1 MERKPISNCWYSEVC
16 NRKEESCELSC
27 LRFKEMSYLMESS
40 GVPKPLQFPKK
51 LEAGVDYEQFVEL
64 NSIKNDICNMVDNG
78 YNLYLHSIETGN
90 GKTSWAIRMIQAYLN
105 KIWAKS
111 DLVCRALFI
120 DVPTFLLALKDNISN
135 KNEYI
140 EAVKDNIT
148 SADLVVCDDIGA
160 KVGSEFELNHLLS
173 LINTRIM
180 SGKANIYTSNMTPE
194 TMNLAIGERLTSRV
208 VNYSNIVNL
217 VGADKRKF
225 AIGGNN

>member
-90 GKTSWAIRMIQAYLN
+90 GKTSWAIKIMLKYFN
-105 KIWAKS
+105 EIWAGNGFRT
-111 DLVCRALFI
+111 RALFVH
-120 DVPTFLLALKDNISN
+120 VPTLLIDLKNFNHPISQEYKEALLSVDLVIRKCPAEFGSARHILKRQSYPRIIEGSVAATNGPSIVRLALN
-135 KNEYI
+135 
-140 EAVKDNIT
+140 
-148 SADLVVCDDIGA
+148 
-160 KVGSEFELNHLLS
+160 
-173 LINTRIM
+173 
-180 SGKANIYTSNMTPE
+180 
-194 TMNLAIGERLTSRV
+194 
-208 VNYSNIVNL
+208 
-217 VGADKRKF
+217 
-225 AIGGNN
+225 

>member
-1 MERKPISNCWYSEVC
+1 MENCWLKDSC
-16 NRKEESCELSC
+16 NGKDCNEPFCIKQFKLNEL
-27 LRFKEMSYLMESS
+27 
-40 GVPKPLQFPKK
+40 
-51 LEAGVDYEQFVEL
+51 
-64 NSIKNDICNMVDNG
+64 
-78 YNLYLHSIETGN
+78 YNLAMIPQIHRNRLKLRIDSDGSDLAAFQYLSSYEENIKQNVEGGLNLFIYSTQCGN

-148 SADLVVCDDIGA
+148 SADLVVWDDIGA